1 MREQLEVLKSHPY
14 VGSIRGRGLMVGIE
28 LVSNRESK
36 QTFDPSL
43 LIGRRIC
50 QAAMDRGV
58 WIRPLGDVVVLMPP
72 LSIDKP
78 ELDILAHAVI
88 ESIGEVTD
96 SLAG

>member
-1 MREQLEVLKSHPY
+1 
-14 VGSIRGRGLMVGIE
+14 
-28 LVSNRESK
+28 
-36 QTFDPSL
+36 
-43 LIGRRIC
+43 
-50 QAAMDRGV
+50 
-58 WIRPLGDVVVLMPP
+58 MPP